1 MEKGLFDKT
10 YIGKMKLKN
19 RIFMSPMGTTGEAD
33 GAYNIDAIN
42 YFMERAKGDTGLIIT
57 GANVV
62 STKYEPRPCTE
73 LSDFHHVE
81 RLNMLIDRC
90 HHYGA
95 KVCVQLSPGLGR
107 QQFTDPFTPPYSAGS
122 VGSFWFPDLICKPFS
137 KEDIHYL
144 VEKIGYS
151 ASLAVMAGADAVE
164 LHAYGGYLLDQFQSK
179 QWNNR
184 DDEYGGSLEN
194 RMRFTLECIEAIKKN
209 VPDSVAVIVKFTP
222 DQRVDGFRDLSEG
235 IEMAKILEK
244 AGVDALHVDTGCYEE
259 WYQAITTV
267 YSKPGHKLDVQKA
280 IKEVVSV
287 PVLGDG
293 KLFDPDLAS
302 KAVSSGILDYVGLG
316 HEMLADPHWA
326 NKVKKGQIDDIRPCV
341 GCNECLLAG
350 FSGKHYY
357 CAVNPTCYAEKEYA
371 LPTGGDTNRKVLV
384 IGGGPGGMEAAI
396 TARRRGYQ
404 VDLWEKSDK
413 LGGMLYPAGGPE
425 FKKDV
430 LKLVTY
436 LENQCTKLNV
446 NVVLNKEATADNIND
461 LDYDRIILATGASA
475 AMPPIEGIEKA
486 KLAIDY
492 LTDQVEVGD
501 NVVIIGGGLAGTEA
515 ACAISQS
522 GKKAT
527 IVEMLPD
534 VLAIANHCLN
544 NDQHLRNML
553 KECKVEVIGDAKV
566 TKITDNTLVYQKDG
580 NEYTLTC
587 DTVLNAAG
595 FKPNNQL
602 EDLLEA
608 KYDDKVVVIGDAVS
622 PRKILTAVHEGY
634 HAIRVME

>member
-1 MEKGLFDKT
+1 
-10 YIGKMKLKN
+10 
-19 RIFMSPMGTTGEAD
+19 
-33 GAYNIDAIN
+33 
-42 YFMERAKGDTGLIIT
+42 
-57 GANVV
+57 
-62 STKYEPRPCTE
+62 
-73 LSDFHHVE
+73 
-81 RLNMLIDRC
+81 
-90 HHYGA
+90 
-95 KVCVQLSPGLGR
+95 
-107 QQFTDPFTPPYSAGS
+107 
-122 VGSFWFPDLICKPFS
+122 
-137 KEDIHYL
+137 
-144 VEKIGYS
+144 
-151 ASLAVMAGADAVE
+151 
-164 LHAYGGYLLDQFQSK
+164 
-179 QWNNR
+179 
-184 DDEYGGSLEN
+184 
-194 RMRFTLECIEAIKKN
+194 
-209 VPDSVAVIVKFTP
+209 
-222 DQRVDGFRDLSEG
+222 
-235 IEMAKILEK
+235 MAKILEK